1 MDLKEL
7 KETEVWQLYQRGKSY
22 LYMMNV
28 YSDTDKNHRMYNG
41 NQWEGLKIKSIEPVQ
56 LNFIKPVVKY
66 KVAVINQNLWGIVY
80 NPDNFEEDFRDTASQ
95 LCKLLNLKEANIWEK
110 DRMDIKIR
118 KISKEAAIN
127 DEAPMY
133 LRYDNDKK
141 MPISEKIS
149 KNDIYYGDENNSEI
163 QTQPY
168 ILIRQRKSVIEA
180 RNLAASEG
188 VPKEELEKIIG
199 DNQTWEEAGDQAK
212 YEVDDKVTII
222 TKFYKNN
229 GKVYYTMAT
238 RYLDIIKDENS
249 GLTRYP
255 IAHMLWEDKEGSARG
270 EGEVRNLIANQIEVN
285 KTLMRRALVA
295 KQTAYPQKI
304 VNVDA
309 IENPS
314 AVDTVG
320 GTIKVK
326 GKQVEDVKKMFAI
339 TQPMQMSSDVELL
352 QNDLIK
358 TTRELAGAGDITT
371 GAVNPETASGK
382 AILAVQNA
390 SQQPL
395 VEQMASLKDFIEQIA
410 LIWLDMII
418 TYNPNGLILQD
429 KSINQITGEETITPI
444 KVNEEALTKLKASV
458 KIDITPISAYDK
470 YAQELSMENLL
481 KGGWFS
487 PQKIGQLETYVEA
500 LPDNSTMPK
509 QQLLELIKKVK
520 AKQEYIAQIQAQM
533 QMQTQRA
540 NQLIVNIIQIKFLNN
555 LVKLLKA
562 HTYVSIFYAQNC

>member
-56 LNFIKPVVKY
+56 LNFIKPIVKY

-80 NPDNFEEDFRDTASQ
+80 NSDNFEEDFRDTASQ
-95 LCKLLNLKEANIWEK
+95 LCKLLNQKAANIWEK
-110 DRMDIKIR
+110 DRMDMKVR
-118 KISKEAAIN
+118 KISKESAIN

-133 LRYDNDKK
+133 LRYDTDKD
-141 MPISEKIS
+141 MPISEIIS

-163 QTQPY
+163 QSQPY
-168 ILIRQRKSVIEA
+168 ILIRRRKSVIEA
-180 RNLAASEG
+180 RRIAENEG
-188 VPKEELEKIIG
+188 VAKEELEKIIG
-199 DNQTWEEAGDQAK
+199 DNQTWEEAGEQAK

-229 GKVYYTMAT
+229 GRVYYTMST
-238 RYLDIIKDENS
+238 RYLDIIKDKNS
-249 GLTRYP
+249 VLTRYP
-255 IAHMLWEDKEGSARG
+255 IVHMLWEDKAGSARG
-270 EGEVRNLIANQIEVN
+270 EGEVRNLIPNQLEVN

-304 VNVDA
+304 AKVDS
-309 IENPS
+309 IENPN

-326 GKQVEDVKKMFAI
+326 GKEVEDVKKMFAV
-339 TQPMQMSSDVELL
+339 TQPTQMSPDVEAL

-371 GAVNPETASGK
+371 GSVNPESASGK

-395 VEQMASLKDFIEQIA
+395 VEQMAALKDFIEQVA
-410 LIWLDMII
+410 LIWLDMLI
-418 TYNPNGLILQD
+418 TYNPNGMILQD
-429 KSINQITGEETITPI
+429 KSVDQITGQETITPI
-444 KVNEEALTKLKASV
+444 KVNEEALAKLKASV

-470 YAQELSMENLL
+470 YAQELSIENLL

-487 PQKIGQLETYVEA
+487 PDKIGQLETYVEA

-509 QQLLELIKKVK
+509 QQLIEIIKKVK

-540 NQLIVNIIQIKFLNN
+540 RQFLQNDPASQASQIAEAQERINQQENVSQPIQ
-555 LVKLLKA
+555 
-562 HTYVSIFYAQNC
+562 

>member
-56 LNFIKPVVKY
+56 LNFIKPIVKY

-95 LCKLLNLKEANIWEK
+95 LCKLLNQKAANIWEK
-110 DRMDIKIR
+110 DRMDMKVR
-118 KISKEAAIN
+118 KISKESAIN

-133 LRYDNDKK
+133 LRYDTDKD
-141 MPISEKIS
+141 MPISEIIS

-163 QTQPY
+163 QSQPY

-180 RNLAASEG
+180 RRIAENEG
-188 VPKEELEKIIG
+188 VAKEELEKIIG
-199 DNQTWEEAGDQAK
+199 DNQTWEEAGEQAK

-229 GKVYYTMAT
+229 GRGYYTMST
-238 RYLDIIKDENS
+238 RYLDIIKDKNS

-255 IAHMLWEDKEGSARG
+255 IVHMLWEDKAGSARG
-270 EGEVRNLIANQIEVN
+270 EGEVRNLIPNQLEVN

-304 VNVDA
+304 AKVDS
-309 IENPS
+309 IENPN

-326 GKQVEDVKKMFAI
+326 GKEVEDVKKMFAV
-339 TQPMQMSSDVELL
+339 TQPTQMSPDVEAL

-371 GAVNPETASGK
+371 GSVNPESASGK

-395 VEQMASLKDFIEQIA
+395 VEQMAALKDFIEQVA

-418 TYNPNGLILQD
+418 TYNPNGMILQD
-429 KSINQITGEETITPI
+429 KSVDQITGQETITPI
-444 KVNEEALTKLKASV
+444 KVNEEALAKLKASV

-470 YAQELSMENLL
+470 YAQELSIENLL

-487 PQKIGQLETYVEA
+487 PDKIGQLETYVEA

-509 QQLLELIKKVK
+509 QQLIEIIKKVK

-540 NQLIVNIIQIKFLNN
+540 RQFLQNDPASQASQIAEAQERINQQENVSQPIQ
-555 LVKLLKA
+555 
-562 HTYVSIFYAQNC
+562 

>member
-56 LNFIKPVVKY
+56 LNFIKPIVKY

-80 NPDNFEEDFRDTASQ
+80 NSDNFEEDFRDTASQ
-95 LCKLLNLKEANIWEK
+95 LCKLLNQKAANIWEK
-110 DRMDIKIR
+110 DRMDMKVR
-118 KISKEAAIN
+118 KISKESAIN

-133 LRYDNDKK
+133 LRYDTDKD
-141 MPISEKIS
+141 MPISEIIS

-163 QTQPY
+163 QSQPY

-180 RNLAASEG
+180 RRIAENEG
-188 VPKEELEKIIG
+188 VAKEELEKIIG
-199 DNQTWEEAGDQAK
+199 DNQTWEEAGEQAK

-229 GKVYYTMAT
+229 GRVYYTMAT
-238 RYLDIIKDENS
+238 RYLDIIKDKNS

-255 IAHMLWEDKEGSARG
+255 IVHMLWEDKVGSARG
-270 EGEVRNLIANQIEVN
+270 EGEVRNLIPNQLEVN

-304 VNVDA
+304 AKVDS

-326 GKQVEDVKKMFAI
+326 GKEVEDVKKMFAV
-339 TQPMQMSSDVELL
+339 TQPTQMSPDVEAL

-371 GAVNPETASGK
+371 GSVNPETASGK

-395 VEQMASLKDFIEQIA
+395 VEQMAALKDFIEQVA
-410 LIWLDMII
+410 LIWLDMLI
-418 TYNPNGLILQD
+418 TYNPNGMILQD
-429 KSINQITGEETITPI
+429 KSVDQITGQETITPI
-444 KVNEEALTKLKASV
+444 KVNEEALVKLKASV

-470 YAQELSMENLL
+470 YAQELSIENLL

-487 PQKIGQLETYVEA
+487 PDKIGQLETYVEA

-509 QQLLELIKKVK
+509 QQLLEIIKKEK

-540 NQLIVNIIQIKFLNN
+540 KQFLQNDPDSQASQMAEAQERINQQENVSQPIQ
-555 LVKLLKA
+555 
-562 HTYVSIFYAQNC
+562 

>member
-95 LCKLLNLKEANIWEK
+95 LCKLLNLKAANIWEK

-540 NQLIVNIIQIKFLNN
+540 NQFLQNDPDAQASQMAEAQQRIDSQYN
-555 LVKLLKA
+555 SNQ
-562 HTYVSIFYAQNC
+562 VSQ

>member
-56 LNFIKPVVKY
+56 LNFIKPIVKY

-80 NPDNFEEDFRDTASQ
+80 NSDNFEEDFRDTASQ
-95 LCKLLNLKEANIWEK
+95 LCKLLNQKAANIWEK
-110 DRMDIKIR
+110 DRMDMKVR
-118 KISKEAAIN
+118 KISKESAIN

-133 LRYDNDKK
+133 LRYDTDKD
-141 MPISEKIS
+141 MPISEIIS

-163 QTQPY
+163 QSQPY

-180 RNLAASEG
+180 RRIAENEG
-188 VPKEELEKIIG
+188 VAKEELEKIIG
-199 DNQTWEEAGDQAK
+199 DNQTWEEAGEQAK

-229 GKVYYTMAT
+229 GRVYYTMST
-238 RYLDIIKDENS
+238 RYLDIIKDKNS

-255 IAHMLWEDKEGSARG
+255 IVHMLWEDKAGSARG
-270 EGEVRNLIANQIEVN
+270 EGEVRNLIPNQLEVN

-304 VNVDA
+304 VKIDA
-309 IENPS
+309 IENDS
-314 AVDTVG
+314 DIDTVG

-326 GKQVEDVKKMFAI
+326 GKEVEDVKKMFSV
-339 TQPMQMSSDVELL
+339 TQPTQMSSDVEAL

-371 GAVNPETASGK
+371 GSVNPESASGK

-395 VEQMASLKDFIEQIA
+395 VEQMAALKDFIEQVA

-418 TYNPNGLILQD
+418 TYNPNGMILQD
-429 KSINQITGEETITPI
+429 KSVDQITGQETITPI
-444 KVNEEALTKLKASV
+444 KVNEEALAKLKASV

-470 YAQELSMENLL
+470 YAQELSIENLL

-487 PQKIGQLETYVEA
+487 PDKIGQLETYVEA

-509 QQLLELIKKVK
+509 QQLLEIIKKEK

-540 NQLIVNIIQIKFLNN
+540 KQFLQNDPDSQASQMAEAQERINQQENVSQYIQ
-555 LVKLLKA
+555 
-562 HTYVSIFYAQNC
+562 

>member
-28 YSDTDKNHRMYNG
+28 CSDTDKNHRMYNG

-95 LCKLLNLKEANIWEK
+95 LCKLLNLKAANIWEK

-118 KISKEAAIN
+118 KISKEVAIN

-540 NQLIVNIIQIKFLNN
+540 NQFLQNDPD
-555 LVKLLKA
+555 
-562 HTYVSIFYAQNC
+562 AQASQMAEAQQRIDSQYNSN

>member
-95 LCKLLNLKEANIWEK
+95 LCKLLNLKAANIWEK

-371 GAVNPETASGK
+371 GEVNPETASGK

-540 NQLIVNIIQIKFLNN
+540 NQFLQNDPD
-555 LVKLLKA
+555 
-562 HTYVSIFYAQNC
+562 AQASQMAEAQQRIDSQYNSN

>member
-95 LCKLLNLKEANIWEK
+95 LCKLLNLKAANIWEK

-390 SQQPL
+390 LQQPL
-395 VEQMASLKDFIEQIA
+395 VEQMASLKDFIEQIS

-540 NQLIVNIIQIKFLNN
+540 NQFLQNDPD
-555 LVKLLKA
+555 
-562 HTYVSIFYAQNC
+562 AQASQMAEAQQRIDSQYNSN

>member
-95 LCKLLNLKEANIWEK
+95 LCKLLNLKVANIWEK

-141 MPISEKIS
+141 MPVSEKIS

-188 VPKEELEKIIG
+188 VQKEELEKIIG
-199 DNQTWEEAGDQAK
+199 DNQTWEEAGEQAK

-326 GKQVEDVKKMFAI
+326 GKQVEDVKKMFAV

-458 KIDITPISAYDK
+458 RIDITPISAYDK

-540 NQLIVNIIQIKFLNN
+540 NQFLQNDPDAQASQMAEAQQRIDSQYN
-555 LVKLLKA
+555 SNQ
-562 HTYVSIFYAQNC
+562 VSQ

>member
-95 LCKLLNLKEANIWEK
+95 LCKLLNLKAANIWEK

-133 LRYDNDKK
+133 LRYNNDKK

-540 NQLIVNIIQIKFLNN
+540 NQFLQNDPD
-555 LVKLLKA
+555 
-562 HTYVSIFYAQNC
+562 AQASQMAEAQQRIDSQYNSN

>member
-7 KETEVWQLYQRGKSY
+7 KETEVWQLYQKGKSY

-95 LCKLLNLKEANIWEK
+95 LCKLLNLKAANIWEK

-458 KIDITPISAYDK
+458 RIDITPISAYDK

-540 NQLIVNIIQIKFLNN
+540 NQFLQNDPD
-555 LVKLLKA
+555 
-562 HTYVSIFYAQNC
+562 AQASQMAEAQQRIDSQYNSN

>member
-95 LCKLLNLKEANIWEK
+95 LCKLLNLKAANIWEK

-382 AILAVQNA
+382 AILAIQNA

-540 NQLIVNIIQIKFLNN
+540 NQFLQNDPD
-555 LVKLLKA
+555 
-562 HTYVSIFYAQNC
+562 AQASQMAEAQQRIDSQYNSN

>member
-95 LCKLLNLKEANIWEK
+95 LCKLLNLKAANIWEK

-326 GKQVEDVKKMFAI
+326 GKQVEDVKKMFAV

-371 GAVNPETASGK
+371 GTVNPETASGK

-458 KIDITPISAYDK
+458 KIDITPISAYDQ

-487 PQKIGQLETYVEA
+487 SQKIGQLETYVEA

-540 NQLIVNIIQIKFLNN
+540 NQFLQNDPDAQASQMAEAQQRIDSQYN
-555 LVKLLKA
+555 LNQ
-562 HTYVSIFYAQNC
+562 VSQ

>member
-95 LCKLLNLKEANIWEK
+95 LCKLLNLKAANIWEK

-395 VEQMASLKDFIEQIA
+395 VEQMASLKDFIEQIS

-540 NQLIVNIIQIKFLNN
+540 NQFLQNDPD
-555 LVKLLKA
+555 
-562 HTYVSIFYAQNC
+562 AQASQMAEAQQRIDSQYNSN

>member
-7 KETEVWQLYQRGKSY
+7 KETEVWQLYQKGKSY

-56 LNFIKPVVKY
+56 LNFIKPIVKY

-95 LCKLLNLKEANIWEK
+95 LCKLLNQKAANIWEK
-110 DRMDIKIR
+110 DRMDMKVR
-118 KISKEAAIN
+118 KISKESAIN

-133 LRYDNDKK
+133 LRYETDKD
-141 MPISEKIS
+141 MPISEIIS

-163 QTQPY
+163 QSQPY

-180 RNLAASEG
+180 RRIAENEG
-188 VPKEELEKIIG
+188 VAKEELEKIIG
-199 DNQTWEEAGDQAK
+199 DNQTWEEAGEQAK

-229 GKVYYTMAT
+229 GRVYYTMST
-238 RYLDIIKDENS
+238 RYLDIIKDKNS

-255 IAHMLWEDKEGSARG
+255 IVHMLWEDKAGSARG
-270 EGEVRNLIANQIEVN
+270 EGEVRNLIPNQLEVN

-304 VNVDA
+304 AKVDS

-326 GKQVEDVKKMFAI
+326 GKEVEDVKKMFAV
-339 TQPMQMSSDVELL
+339 TQPTQMSPDVEAL

-371 GAVNPETASGK
+371 GSVNPETASGK

-395 VEQMASLKDFIEQIA
+395 VEQMAALKDFIEQVA
-410 LIWLDMII
+410 LIWLDMLI
-418 TYNPNGLILQD
+418 TYNPNGMILQD
-429 KSINQITGEETITPI
+429 KSVDQITGQETITPI
-444 KVNEEALTKLKASV
+444 KVNEEALVKLKASV

-470 YAQELSMENLL
+470 YAQELSIENLL

-487 PQKIGQLETYVEA
+487 PDKIGQLETYVKA

-509 QQLLELIKKVK
+509 QQLLEIIKKEK

-540 NQLIVNIIQIKFLNN
+540 KQFLQNDPDSQASQMAEAQERINQQENVSQPIQ
-555 LVKLLKA
+555 
-562 HTYVSIFYAQNC
+562 

>member
-80 NPDNFEEDFRDTASQ
+80 NPDNFEENFRDTASQ
-95 LCKLLNLKEANIWEK
+95 LCKLLNLKAANIWEK

-180 RNLAASEG
+180 RNLAVSEG

-540 NQLIVNIIQIKFLNN
+540 NQFLQNDPDAQASQMAEAQQRIDSQYNSNQI
-555 LVKLLKA
+555 
-562 HTYVSIFYAQNC
+562 SQ

>member
-56 LNFIKPVVKY
+56 LNFIKPIVKY

-95 LCKLLNLKEANIWEK
+95 LCKLLNQKAANIWEK
-110 DRMDIKIR
+110 DRMDMKVR
-118 KISKEAAIN
+118 KISKESAIN

-133 LRYDNDKK
+133 LRYDTDKD
-141 MPISEKIS
+141 MPISEIIS

-163 QTQPY
+163 QSQPY

-180 RNLAASEG
+180 RRIAENEG
-188 VPKEELEKIIG
+188 VAKEELEKIIG
-199 DNQTWEEAGDQAK
+199 DNQTWEEAGEQAK

-229 GKVYYTMAT
+229 GRVYYTMST
-238 RYLDIIKDENS
+238 RYLDIIKDKNS

-255 IAHMLWEDKEGSARG
+255 IVHMLWEDKAGSARG
-270 EGEVRNLIANQIEVN
+270 EGEVRNLIPNQLEVN

-304 VNVDA
+304 AKVDS
-309 IENPS
+309 IENPN

-326 GKQVEDVKKMFAI
+326 GKEVEDVKKMFAV
-339 TQPMQMSSDVELL
+339 TQPTQMSPDVEAL

-371 GAVNPETASGK
+371 GSVNPESASGK

-395 VEQMASLKDFIEQIA
+395 VEQMAALKDFIEQVA

-418 TYNPNGLILQD
+418 TYNPNGMILQD
-429 KSINQITGEETITPI
+429 KSVDQITGQETITPI
-444 KVNEEALTKLKASV
+444 KVNEEALAKLKASV

-470 YAQELSMENLL
+470 YAQELSIENLL

-487 PQKIGQLETYVEA
+487 PDKIGQLETYVEA

-509 QQLLELIKKVK
+509 QQLIEIVKKVK

-540 NQLIVNIIQIKFLNN
+540 RQFLQNDPASQASQIAEAQERINQQENVSQPIQ
-555 LVKLLKA
+555 
-562 HTYVSIFYAQNC
+562 

>member
-95 LCKLLNLKEANIWEK
+95 LCKLLNLKAANIWEK

-141 MPISEKIS
+141 MPVSEKIS

-390 SQQPL
+390 LQQPL

-487 PQKIGQLETYVEA
+487 PQKIGQLETYAEA

-540 NQLIVNIIQIKFLNN
+540 NQFLQNDPD
-555 LVKLLKA
+555 
-562 HTYVSIFYAQNC
+562 AQASQMAEAQQRIDSQYNSN

>member
-56 LNFIKPVVKY
+56 LNFIKPMVKY

-95 LCKLLNLKEANIWEK
+95 LCKLLNLKAANIWEK

-382 AILAVQNA
+382 AILAIQNA

-395 VEQMASLKDFIEQIA
+395 VEQMASLKDFIEQIS

-429 KSINQITGEETITPI
+429 KSINQITGEETITHI

-540 NQLIVNIIQIKFLNN
+540 NQFLQNDPD
-555 LVKLLKA
+555 
-562 HTYVSIFYAQNC
+562 AQASQMAEAQQRIDSQYNSN

>member
-95 LCKLLNLKEANIWEK
+95 LCKLLNLKAANIWEK

-540 NQLIVNIIQIKFLNN
+540 NQFLQNDPDAQASQMAEAQQRIDSQYNSNQI
-555 LVKLLKA
+555 
-562 HTYVSIFYAQNC
+562 SQ

>member
-56 LNFIKPVVKY
+56 LNFIKPIVKY

-80 NPDNFEEDFRDTASQ
+80 NSDNFEEDFRDTASQ
-95 LCKLLNLKEANIWEK
+95 LCKLLNQKAANIWEK
-110 DRMDIKIR
+110 DRMDMKVR
-118 KISKEAAIN
+118 KISKESAIN

-133 LRYDNDKK
+133 LRYDTDKD
-141 MPISEKIS
+141 MPISEIIS

-163 QTQPY
+163 QSQPY

-180 RNLAASEG
+180 RRIAENEG
-188 VPKEELEKIIG
+188 VAKEELEKIIG
-199 DNQTWEEAGDQAK
+199 DNQTWEEAGEQAK

-229 GKVYYTMAT
+229 GRVYYTMST
-238 RYLDIIKDENS
+238 RYLDIIKDKNS

-255 IAHMLWEDKEGSARG
+255 IVHMLWEDKAGSARG
-270 EGEVRNLIANQIEVN
+270 EGEVRNLIPNQLEVN

-304 VNVDA
+304 AKVDS
-309 IENPS
+309 IENPN

-326 GKQVEDVKKMFAI
+326 GKEVEDVKKMFAV
-339 TQPMQMSSDVELL
+339 TQPTQMSPDVEAL

-371 GAVNPETASGK
+371 GSVNPESASGK

-395 VEQMASLKDFIEQIA
+395 VEQMAALKDLIEQVA
-410 LIWLDMII
+410 LIWLDMLI
-418 TYNPNGLILQD
+418 TYNPNGMILQD
-429 KSINQITGEETITPI
+429 KSVDQITGQETITPI
-444 KVNEEALTKLKASV
+444 KVNEEALAKLKASV

-470 YAQELSMENLL
+470 YAQELSIENLL

-487 PQKIGQLETYVEA
+487 PDKIGQLETYVEA

-509 QQLLELIKKVK
+509 QQLIEIIKKVK

-540 NQLIVNIIQIKFLNN
+540 RQFLQNDPASQASQIAEAQERINQQENVSQPIQ
-555 LVKLLKA
+555 
-562 HTYVSIFYAQNC
+562 

>member
-95 LCKLLNLKEANIWEK
+95 LCKLLNLKAANIWEK

-487 PQKIGQLETYVEA
+487 PQKIGQLETYVEE

-540 NQLIVNIIQIKFLNN
+540 NQFLQNDPD
-555 LVKLLKA
+555 
-562 HTYVSIFYAQNC
+562 AQASQMAEAQQRIDSQYNSN

>member
-1 MDLKEL
+1 
-7 KETEVWQLYQRGKSY
+7 
-22 LYMMNV
+22 MMNV

-56 LNFIKPVVKY
+56 LNFIKPIVKY

-95 LCKLLNLKEANIWEK
+95 LCKLLNQKAANIWEK
-110 DRMDIKIR
+110 DRMDMKVR
-118 KISKEAAIN
+118 KISKESAIN

-133 LRYDNDKK
+133 LRYDTDKD
-141 MPISEKIS
+141 MPISEIIS

-163 QTQPY
+163 QSQPY

-180 RNLAASEG
+180 RRIAENEG
-188 VPKEELEKIIG
+188 VAKEELEKIIG
-199 DNQTWEEAGDQAK
+199 DNQTWEEAGEQAK

-229 GKVYYTMAT
+229 GRVYYTMST
-238 RYLDIIKDENS
+238 RYLDIIKDKNS

-255 IAHMLWEDKEGSARG
+255 IVHMLWEDKAGSARG
-270 EGEVRNLIANQIEVN
+270 EGEVRNLIPNQLEVN

-304 VNVDA
+304 AKVDS
-309 IENPS
+309 IENPN

-326 GKQVEDVKKMFAI
+326 GKEVEDVKKMFAV
-339 TQPMQMSSDVELL
+339 TQPTQMSPDVEAL

-371 GAVNPETASGK
+371 GSVNPESASGK

-395 VEQMASLKDFIEQIA
+395 VEQMAALKDFIEQVA

-418 TYNPNGLILQD
+418 TYNPNGMILQD
-429 KSINQITGEETITPI
+429 KSVDQITGQETITPI
-444 KVNEEALTKLKASV
+444 KVNEEALAKLKASV

-470 YAQELSMENLL
+470 YAQELSIENLL
-481 KGGWFS
+481 KDGWFS
-487 PQKIGQLETYVEA
+487 PDKIGQLETYVEA

-509 QQLLELIKKVK
+509 QQLIEIIKKVK

-540 NQLIVNIIQIKFLNN
+540 RQFLQNDPASQASQIAEAQERINQQENVSQPIQ
-555 LVKLLKA
+555 
-562 HTYVSIFYAQNC
+562 

>member
-95 LCKLLNLKEANIWEK
+95 LCKLLNLKAANIWEK

-487 PQKIGQLETYVEA
+487 PQKIGQLETYVDA

-540 NQLIVNIIQIKFLNN
+540 NQFLQNDPD
-555 LVKLLKA
+555 
-562 HTYVSIFYAQNC
+562 AQASQMAEAQQRIDSQYNSN

>member
-95 LCKLLNLKEANIWEK
+95 LCKLLNLKAANIWEK

-382 AILAVQNA
+382 AIIAVQNA

-540 NQLIVNIIQIKFLNN
+540 NQFLQNDPD
-555 LVKLLKA
+555 
-562 HTYVSIFYAQNC
+562 AQASQMAEAQQRIDSQYNSN

>member
-95 LCKLLNLKEANIWEK
+95 LCKLLNLKAANIWEK

-188 VPKEELEKIIG
+188 VAKEELEKIIG

-540 NQLIVNIIQIKFLNN
+540 NQFLQNDPD
-555 LVKLLKA
+555 
-562 HTYVSIFYAQNC
+562 AQASQMAEAQQRIDSQYNSN

>member
-56 LNFIKPVVKY
+56 LNFIKPIVKY

-95 LCKLLNLKEANIWEK
+95 LCKLLNQKAANIWEK
-110 DRMDIKIR
+110 DRMDMKVR
-118 KISKEAAIN
+118 KISKESAIN

-133 LRYDNDKK
+133 LRYDTDKD
-141 MPISEKIS
+141 MPISEIIS

-163 QTQPY
+163 QSQPY

-180 RNLAASEG
+180 RRIAENEG
-188 VPKEELEKIIG
+188 VAKEELEKIIG
-199 DNQTWEEAGDQAK
+199 DNQTWEEAGEQAK

-229 GKVYYTMAT
+229 GRVYYTMST
-238 RYLDIIKDENS
+238 RYLDIIKDKNS

-255 IAHMLWEDKEGSARG
+255 IVHMLWEDKAGSARG
-270 EGEVRNLIANQIEVN
+270 EGEVRNLIPNQLEVN

-304 VNVDA
+304 AKVDS

-326 GKQVEDVKKMFAI
+326 GKEVEDVKKMFAV
-339 TQPMQMSSDVELL
+339 TQPTQMSPDVEAL

-371 GAVNPETASGK
+371 GSVNPETASGK

-395 VEQMASLKDFIEQIA
+395 VEQMAALKDFIEQVA
-410 LIWLDMII
+410 LIWLDMLI
-418 TYNPNGLILQD
+418 TYNPNGMILQD
-429 KSINQITGEETITPI
+429 KSVDQITGQETITPI
-444 KVNEEALTKLKASV
+444 KVNEEALAKLKASV

-470 YAQELSMENLL
+470 YAQELSIENLL

-487 PQKIGQLETYVEA
+487 PDKIGQLETYVEA

-509 QQLLELIKKVK
+509 QQLLEIIKKEK

-540 NQLIVNIIQIKFLNN
+540 KQFLQNDPDSQASQMAEAQERINQQENVSQSIQ
-555 LVKLLKA
+555 
-562 HTYVSIFYAQNC
+562 

>member
-95 LCKLLNLKEANIWEK
+95 LCKLLNLKAANIWEK

-382 AILAVQNA
+382 AILAIQNA

-395 VEQMASLKDFIEQIA
+395 VEQMASLKDFIEQIS

-540 NQLIVNIIQIKFLNN
+540 NQFLQNDPD
-555 LVKLLKA
+555 
-562 HTYVSIFYAQNC
+562 AQASQMAEAQQRIDSQYNSN

>member
-80 NPDNFEEDFRDTASQ
+80 NPDNFEENFRDTASQ
-95 LCKLLNLKEANIWEK
+95 LCKLLNLKAANIWEK

-358 TTRELAGAGDITT
+358 TTRELAGAGDITI

-540 NQLIVNIIQIKFLNN
+540 NQFLQNDPDAQASQMAEAQQRIDSQYNSNQI
-555 LVKLLKA
+555 
-562 HTYVSIFYAQNC
+562 SQ

>member
-95 LCKLLNLKEANIWEK
+95 LCKLLNLKVANIWEK

-141 MPISEKIS
+141 MPVSEKIS

-188 VPKEELEKIIG
+188 VQKEELEKIIG
-199 DNQTWEEAGDQAK
+199 DNQTWEEAGEQAK

-326 GKQVEDVKKMFAI
+326 GKQVEDVKKMFAV

-371 GAVNPETASGK
+371 GTVNPETASGK

-458 KIDITPISAYDK
+458 RIDITPISAYDK

-540 NQLIVNIIQIKFLNN
+540 NQFLQNDPDAQASQMVEAQQRIDSQYN
-555 LVKLLKA
+555 SNQ
-562 HTYVSIFYAQNC
+562 VSQ

>member
-95 LCKLLNLKEANIWEK
+95 LCKLLNLKAANIWEK

-540 NQLIVNIIQIKFLNN
+540 NQFLQNDPD
-555 LVKLLKA
+555 
-562 HTYVSIFYAQNC
+562 AQASQMAEAQQRIDSQYNSN

>member
-95 LCKLLNLKEANIWEK
+95 LCKLLNLKAANIWEK

-326 GKQVEDVKKMFAI
+326 GKQVEDVKKMFAT

-487 PQKIGQLETYVEA
+487 SQKIGQLETYVEA

-540 NQLIVNIIQIKFLNN
+540 NQFLQNDPD
-555 LVKLLKA
+555 
-562 HTYVSIFYAQNC
+562 AQASQMAEAQQRIDSQYNSN

>member
-95 LCKLLNLKEANIWEK
+95 LCKLLNLKAANIWEK

-141 MPISEKIS
+141 MPVSEKIS

-180 RNLAASEG
+180 RNLAVAEG

-199 DNQTWEEAGDQAK
+199 DNQTWEEAGEQAK

-326 GKQVEDVKKMFAI
+326 GKQVEDVKKMFAV

-371 GAVNPETASGK
+371 GTVNPETASGK

-487 PQKIGQLETYVEA
+487 SQKIGQLETYVEA

-540 NQLIVNIIQIKFLNN
+540 NQFLQNDPD
-555 LVKLLKA
+555 
-562 HTYVSIFYAQNC
+562 AQASQMAEAQQRIDSQYNSN

>member
-95 LCKLLNLKEANIWEK
+95 LCKLLNLKAANIWEK
-110 DRMDIKIR
+110 DRMNIKIR

-127 DEAPMY
+127 DEAPIY

-395 VEQMASLKDFIEQIA
+395 VEQMASLKDFIEQIS

-540 NQLIVNIIQIKFLNN
+540 NQFLQNDPD
-555 LVKLLKA
+555 
-562 HTYVSIFYAQNC
+562 AQASQMAEAQQRIDSQYNSN

>member
-56 LNFIKPVVKY
+56 LNFIKPIVKY

-95 LCKLLNLKEANIWEK
+95 LCKLLNQKAANIWEK
-110 DRMDIKIR
+110 DRMDMKVR
-118 KISKEAAIN
+118 KISKESAIN

-133 LRYDNDKK
+133 LRYDTDKD
-141 MPISEKIS
+141 MPISEIIS

-163 QTQPY
+163 QSQPY

-180 RNLAASEG
+180 RRIAENEG
-188 VPKEELEKIIG
+188 VAKEELEKIIG
-199 DNQTWEEAGDQAK
+199 DNQTWEEAGEQAK

-229 GKVYYTMAT
+229 GRVYYTMST
-238 RYLDIIKDENS
+238 RYLDIIKDKNS

-255 IAHMLWEDKEGSARG
+255 IVHMLWEDKAGTARG
-270 EGEVRNLIANQIEVN
+270 EGEVRNLIPNQLEVN

-304 VNVDA
+304 AKVDS
-309 IENPS
+309 IENPN

-326 GKQVEDVKKMFAI
+326 GKEVEDVKKMFAV
-339 TQPMQMSSDVELL
+339 TQPTQMSPDVEAL

-371 GAVNPETASGK
+371 GSVNPESASGK

-395 VEQMASLKDFIEQIA
+395 VEQMAALKDFIEQVA

-418 TYNPNGLILQD
+418 TYNPNGMILQD
-429 KSINQITGEETITPI
+429 KSVDQITGQETITPI
-444 KVNEEALTKLKASV
+444 KVNEEALAKLKASV

-470 YAQELSMENLL
+470 YAQELSIENLL

-487 PQKIGQLETYVEA
+487 PDKIGQLETYVEA

-509 QQLLELIKKVK
+509 QQLIEIIKKVK

-540 NQLIVNIIQIKFLNN
+540 RQFLQNDPASQASQIAEAQERINQQENVSQPIQ
-555 LVKLLKA
+555 
-562 HTYVSIFYAQNC
+562 

>member
-95 LCKLLNLKEANIWEK
+95 LCKLLNLKAANIWEK

-127 DEAPMY
+127 DEAPIY

-395 VEQMASLKDFIEQIA
+395 VEQMASLKDFIEQIS

-487 PQKIGQLETYVEA
+487 SQKIGQLETYVEA

-540 NQLIVNIIQIKFLNN
+540 NQFLQNDPDAQASQMAEAQQRIDSQYN
-555 LVKLLKA
+555 LNQ
-562 HTYVSIFYAQNC
+562 VSQ

>member
-95 LCKLLNLKEANIWEK
+95 LCKLLNLKAANIWEK

-326 GKQVEDVKKMFAI
+326 GKQVEDVKKMFAT

-540 NQLIVNIIQIKFLNN
+540 NQFLQNDPD
-555 LVKLLKA
+555 
-562 HTYVSIFYAQNC
+562 AQASQMAEAQQRIDSQYNSN

>member
-95 LCKLLNLKEANIWEK
+95 LCKLLNLKAANIWEK

-395 VEQMASLKDFIEQIA
+395 VEQMASLKDFIEQIS

-540 NQLIVNIIQIKFLNN
+540 NQFLQND
-555 LVKLLKA
+555 
-562 HTYVSIFYAQNC
+562 SDAQASQMAEAQQRIDSQYNSN

>member
-95 LCKLLNLKEANIWEK
+95 LCKLLNLKAANIWEK

-326 GKQVEDVKKMFAI
+326 GKQVEDVKKMFAT

-540 NQLIVNIIQIKFLNN
+540 NQFLQNDPD
-555 LVKLLKA
+555 
-562 HTYVSIFYAQNC
+562 AQASQMAEAQQKIDSQYNSN